1 MARWVGILPAAG
13 TGARLR
19 PFNYPKELLPVRFTA
34 VNNGT
39 ELVPSLVIEHSLSAM
54 QRAGVDLC
62 LVVTSEAKP
71 EILRYLG
78 DGARYGLE
86 LAYLVQSQQMGLA
99 HAVDRAHSF
108 AARLG
113 CNTCLALPDTVYWPM
128 EALALIR
135 EEMANHQADLVL
147 AVFPTPTPER
157 LGPVRVA
164 GDGTIEAVYD
174 KPVETD
180 LFNTWAAAAWTPRFS
195 ELLHQEVC
203 TAAGRE
209 VLLGEVF
216 DLAVRRDLHAR
227 AVQFPEGVF
236 HDLGTP
242 FGLNRIVQSMW
253 AGDPQ

>member
-1 MARWVGILPAAG
+1 MAPWVGILPAAG
-13 TGARLR
+13 TGSRLK
-19 PFNYPKELLPVRFTA
+19 PFNYPKELLPIRFTA

-39 ELVPSLVIEHSLSAM
+39 EMVPSLVIEHSLSAM

-86 LAYLVQSQQMGLA
+86 IAYLVQTQQLGLA
-99 HAVDRAHSF
+99 HAVDRGHSF

-113 CNTCLALPDTVYWPM
+113 CNTCLALPDTIFWPM

-135 EEMANHQADLVL
+135 QEMMNHHADLVL
-147 AVFPTPTPER
+147 GVFPTQTPER

-164 GDGTIEAVYD
+164 RNGTIEAVYD
-174 KPVETD
+174 KPAETD
-180 LFNTWAAAAWTPRFS
+180 LFNTWAAAAWAPRFS
-195 ELLHQEVC
+195 ELLHKEVC
-203 TAAGRE
+203 LAGERE
-209 VLLGEVF
+209 VLLGDVF
-216 DLAVRRDLHAR
+216 DLAVRKDLHTR

-242 FGLNRIVQSMW
+242 FGLNHIVQPVW
-253 AGDPQ
+253 TGDDQ